1 MSALCVSIFVDG
13 NEAKTHARDLK
24 VLAAIIDTDFP
35 TASAST
41 QKVPNFDTIHIFTH

>member
-1 MSALCVSIFVDG
+1 MAAPCVRIFVDG

-24 VLAAIIDTDFP
+24 VLAVIDADFP

-41 QKVPNFDTIHIFTH
+41 